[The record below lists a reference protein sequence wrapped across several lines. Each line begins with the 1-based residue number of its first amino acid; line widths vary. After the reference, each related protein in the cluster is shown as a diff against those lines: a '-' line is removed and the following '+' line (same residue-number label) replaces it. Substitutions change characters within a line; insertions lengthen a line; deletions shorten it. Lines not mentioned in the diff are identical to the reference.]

1 MAFYDAGDAAIFYE
15 ITGRGKPLIL
25 LHGYALNSLM
35 WAFQLPTLAEKYQ
48 AITIDL
54 RGFGQSSCGKS
65 WSGNV
70 MAKDIAGLIEYLD
83 LKDCVIL
90 GFSLSGPVAFRLAY
104 NFPDRIS
111 RLAMVSSILP
121 SAGKPREATQ
131 GLAQK
136 RELDLLTI
144 HGVDGWAEKVGLR
157 SGPLV
162 ANMFTRNPEAKELWE
177 KMLNRHNPDF
187 LRCMMTARTGT
198 QPSENWRDKLPDI
211 NQPTLI
217 IAGAQDDRFLD
228 ASRYLQRHIPK
239 ARLEI
244 INGAGHMVNLE
255 KPNEFSRILLEF
267 LEGTIDPPE

>member
-35 WAFQLPTLAEKYQ
+35 WQFQLPALSEKRQ
-48 AITIDL
+48 VITVDL

-65 WSGNV
+65 WSGNI
-70 MAKDIAGLIEYLD
+70 MAKDVAGIVGELD
-83 LKDCVIL
+83 LRDCAIL

-104 NFPDRIS
+104 NYPDRIS
-111 RLAMVSSILP
+111 RLVMASSILP

-131 GLAQK
+131 NLAQK

-144 HGVDGWAEKVGLR
+144 HGVEDWAEKVGLR

-162 ANMFTRNPEAKELWE
+162 ANMFARNPEAKMLWAR
-177 KMLNRHNPDF
+177 MLKRHNPDF
-187 LRCMMTARTGT
+187 LRCMMTARAAT
-198 QPSENWRDKLPDI
+198 QPSENWRDKLSAI
-211 NQPTLI
+211 NRPTLI
-217 IAGAQDDRFLD
+217 IAGAQDERFLD

-239 ARLEI
+239 AKLEI
-244 INGAGHMVNLE
+244 ISGAGHMVNLE

-267 LEGTIDPPE
+267 LDE